1 MNKNMKT
8 FSKIGGLGLAGAM
21 AFGASSV
28 LAEDFSATADVQTTL
43 AITIVQDL
51 NFGTLNA
58 VSASSGEVDS
68 LTLQPDGTFV
78 TGPATS
84 TVVNLVSLGGTVQP
98 AQGSVATSNI
108 FTLDLP
114 DDITTPAAGSLDS
127 SGEAVEMTIA
137 GGDPDVAKFLIG
149 NFVVGEIVNGVDTTG
164 GAAPDVEID
173 PDFGATD
180 VTFNIGA
187 DIFTD
192 DGAGNGGARVAYE
205 DGTYSGTFT
214 VTAAF

>member
-1 MNKNMKT
+1 MNKNVAMIR
-8 FSKIGGLGLAGAM
+8 KIGGLGLAGAL
-21 AFGASSV
+21 AFGASSAM
-28 LAEDFSATADVQTTL
+28 AEDFNATADVQSTL
-43 AITIVQDL
+43 AITVNQDL
-51 NFGTLNA
+51 NFGTLYA
-58 VSASSGEVDS
+58 VTASSGDVDS
-68 LTLQPDGTFV
+68 LTLQPGGTFV
-78 TGPATS
+78 AGPESGTNV
-84 TVVNLVSLGGTVQP
+84 TLVSLGGTITP
-98 AQGSVATSNI
+98 AQGTVSTSNI

-114 DDITTPAAGSLDS
+114 DDLAATTPGSIFND
-127 SGEAVEMTIA
+127 GNVVEMTIA

-149 NFVVGEIVNGVDTTG
+149 NFVVGSIVNGVDTG
-164 GAAPDVEID
+164 GATAPDVEID

-192 DGAGNGGARVAYE
+192 DGAGTGGARVAYE